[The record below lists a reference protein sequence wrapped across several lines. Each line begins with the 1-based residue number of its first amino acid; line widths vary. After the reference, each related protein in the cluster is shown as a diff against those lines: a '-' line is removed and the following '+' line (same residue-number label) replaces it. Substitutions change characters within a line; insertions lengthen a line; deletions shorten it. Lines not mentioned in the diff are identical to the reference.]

1 MAAKAKQTSKRLY
14 KEDDSK
20 RYLIAGV
27 CAGLADYTGW
37 PLWLVRVLT
46 VAAGLCFGIGVMLYA
61 LGMVFIPDKSDVID
75 PRTGKYRPKKKR

>member
-1 MAAKAKQTSKRLY
+1 MAQQQQKAKRLY

-37 PLWLVRVLT
+37 HLWLVRVLT
-46 VAAGLCFGIGVMLYA
+46 VVCGCIFGIGVMLYA
-61 LGMVFIPDKSDVID
+61 LAMIFVPDKSDVID
-75 PRTGKYRPKKKR
+75 PRTGKYKPKKRR

>member
-1 MAAKAKQTSKRLY
+1 MADSQQKKRLY
-14 KEDDSK
+14 KEDDSS

-37 PLWLVRVLT
+37 PLWLVRLLT

-61 LGMVFIPDKSDVID
+61 VAMIFVPDKSDIID
-75 PRTGKYRPKKKR
+75 PRTGKYKNKKR

>member
-1 MAAKAKQTSKRLY
+1 MAQQQQKAKRLY

-37 PLWLVRVLT
+37 PLWLVRVPT
-46 VAAGLCFGIGVMLYA
+46 VVSGCVFGIGVMLYA
-61 LGMVFIPDKSDVID
+61 VAMIFVPDKSDVID
-75 PRTGKYRPKKKR
+75 PRTGKYKPKKRK

>member
-1 MAAKAKQTSKRLY
+1 MAQQQKAKRLY

-37 PLWLVRVLT
+37 HLWLVRVLT
-46 VAAGLCFGIGVMLYA
+46 VVSGCVFGIGVMLYA
-61 LGMVFIPDKSDVID
+61 VAMIFVPDKSDVID
-75 PRTGKYRPKKKR
+75 PRTGKYKPKKRR

>member
-1 MAAKAKQTSKRLY
+1 MAQQQKAKRLY

-46 VAAGLCFGIGVMLYA
+46 VAAGLVFGIGVMLYA
-61 LGMVFIPDKSDVID
+61 LAMIFVPDKSDVID
-75 PRTGKYRPKKKR
+75 PRTGKYKPKKHR

>member
-1 MAAKAKQTSKRLY
+1 MAQQQKKAKRLY

-46 VAAGLCFGIGVMLYA
+46 VVSGCVFGIGVMLYA
-61 LGMVFIPDKSDVID
+61 VAMIFVPDKSDVID
-75 PRTGKYRPKKKR
+75 PRTGKYKPKKRK

>member
-1 MAAKAKQTSKRLY
+1 MAQQQQKAKRLY

-46 VAAGLCFGIGVMLYA
+46 VVSGCVFGIGVMLYA
-61 LGMVFIPDKSDVID
+61 VAMIFVPDKSDVID
-75 PRTGKYRPKKKR
+75 PRTGKYKPKKRR

>member
-1 MAAKAKQTSKRLY
+1 MANTQQNKRLY

-27 CAGLADYTGW
+27 CAGLADYSGW

-61 LGMVFIPDKSDVID
+61 VAMIFVPDKSDVYD
-75 PRTGKYRPKKKR
+75 SRTGKYKAKKKR

>member
-1 MAAKAKQTSKRLY
+1 MAQQQKAKRLY

-46 VAAGLCFGIGVMLYA
+46 VVSGCVFGIGVMLYA
-61 LGMVFIPDKSDVID
+61 VAMIFVPDKSDVID
-75 PRTGKYRPKKKR
+75 PRTGKYKPKKRK

>member
-1 MAAKAKQTSKRLY
+1 MAQQQKAKRLY

-46 VAAGLCFGIGVMLYA
+46 VAAGLVFGIGVMLYA
-61 LGMVFIPDKSDVID
+61 LAMIFVPDKSDVID
-75 PRTGKYRPKKKR
+75 PRTGKYKPKKRR

>member
-1 MAAKAKQTSKRLY
+1 MAQQQKAKRLY

-37 PLWLVRVLT
+37 RLWLVRVLT
-46 VAAGLCFGIGVMLYA
+46 VVSGLIFGIGVMLYA
-61 LGMVFIPDKSDVID
+61 LAMIFVPDKSDVVD
-75 PRTGKYRPKKKR
+75 PRTGKYKPKKRR

>member
-1 MAAKAKQTSKRLY
+1 MAQKEKAKRLY

-37 PLWLVRVLT
+37 PLWLVRLLT
-46 VAAGLCFGIGVMLYA
+46 VVAGLIFGIGVMLYA
-61 LGMVFIPDKSDVID
+61 LAMVFVPDKSDVID
-75 PRTGKYRPKKKR
+75 PRTGKYKTGKKRR

>member
-1 MAAKAKQTSKRLY
+1 MAQQQQKAKRLY

-46 VAAGLCFGIGVMLYA
+46 VVSGCVFGIGVMLYA
-61 LGMVFIPDKSDVID
+61 VAMIFVPDKSDVID
-75 PRTGKYRPKKKR
+75 PRTGKYKPKKRK

>member
-1 MAAKAKQTSKRLY
+1 MAQKKQTAKRLY

-37 PLWLVRVLT
+37 PLWAVRVGT
-46 VAAGLCFGIGVMLYA
+46 VAVGLAFGVGVMLYA

-75 PRTGKYRPKKKR
+75 PRTGKYKPKKKR

>member
-1 MAAKAKQTSKRLY
+1 MAQQQKAKRLY

-46 VAAGLCFGIGVMLYA
+46 VVCGLAFGIGVMLYA
-61 LGMVFIPDKSDVID
+61 LAMIFVPDKSDVID
-75 PRTGKYRPKKKR
+75 PRTGKYKPKKRR

>member
-1 MAAKAKQTSKRLY
+1 MAQQQKAKRLY

-46 VAAGLCFGIGVMLYA
+46 VVSGCIFGIGVMLYA
-61 LGMVFIPDKSDVID
+61 LAMIFVPDKSDVID
-75 PRTGKYRPKKKR
+75 PRTGKYKPKKRR

>member
-1 MAAKAKQTSKRLY
+1 MAQQQKAKRLY

-37 PLWLVRVLT
+37 PLWLVRILT
-46 VAAGLCFGIGVMLYA
+46 VVSGCIFGIGVMLYA
-61 LGMVFIPDKSDVID
+61 VAMIFVPDKSDVID
-75 PRTGKYRPKKKR
+75 PRTGKYKPKKRK

>member
-1 MAAKAKQTSKRLY
+1 MAQQQKTKRLY

-20 RYLIAGV
+20 RYIIAGV

-46 VAAGLCFGIGVMLYA
+46 VVSGLVFGIGVMLYA
-61 LGMVFIPDKSDVID
+61 VAMIFVPDKSDVVD
-75 PRTGKYRPKKKR
+75 PRTGKYKSKKRR

>member
-1 MAAKAKQTSKRLY
+1 MAQQQQKAKRLY

-46 VAAGLCFGIGVMLYA
+46 VVSGCIFGIGVMLYA
-61 LGMVFIPDKSDVID
+61 VAMIFVPDKSDVID
-75 PRTGKYRPKKKR
+75 PRTGKYKPKKRK

>member
-1 MAAKAKQTSKRLY
+1 MAQQQQKAKRLY

-46 VAAGLCFGIGVMLYA
+46 VVSGCVFGIGVMLYA
-61 LGMVFIPDKSDVID
+61 VAMIFVPDKSDIID
-75 PRTGKYRPKKKR
+75 PRTGKYKPKKRR